1 MGLPLDLGLVREG
14 ERLETLQYG
23 DLRILQKEKAFH
35 YGTDA
40 VLLADFAAPRAR
52 ERMLDLGTGT
62 GVIALLMASRQENAR
77 CVALEI
83 QPEMADMAA
92 RSVHLNALQ
101 ERIEVRCADFCQAHR
116 ELGCEK
122 YTLAVCNPPY
132 GKAGSVLLSQTEPLR
147 IARHEVACTLE
158 QVVEMSAYLLK
169 PGGKLFLVHRP
180 ERLVDIFTSMRENKI
195 EPKRM
200 QMVHP
205 SAGKKANIVLVEGV
219 YMGGRELKLLAP
231 LYVYDENGRYTKQID
246 DIYERGCK

>member
-14 ERLETLQYG
+14 ERLDTLQYG

-40 VLLADFAAPRAR
+40 VLLADFAAPRPR

-62 GVIALLMASRQENAR
+62 GVIALLMASRQESAR

-92 RSVHLNALQ
+92 RSVRLNGLQ

-147 IARHEVACTLE
+147 IARHEGDCTIAEVCQAAFRLLQNGGRFCVVFPAPRMLE
-158 QVVEMSAYLLK
+158 AMTALSAAHL
-169 PGGKLFLVHRP
+169 
-180 ERLVDIFTSMRENKI
+180 
-195 EPKRM
+195 EPKRFRLIYPCADRPANLVLIEAVKDARPM
-200 QMVHP
+200 LHP
-205 SAGKKANIVLVEGV
+205 EPPLIVYDKDGS
-219 YMGGRELKLLAP
+219 MTAELK
-231 LYVYDENGRYTKQID
+231 R
-246 DIYERGCK
+246 IYHLTD

>member
-1 MGLPLDLGLVREG
+1 MGLPLDLELVRED

-40 VLLADFAAPRAR
+40 VLLADFAAPRPR

-62 GVIALLMASRQENAR
+62 GVIALLMASRQESAR

-92 RSVHLNALQ
+92 RSVRLNGLQ
-101 ERIEVRCADFCQAHR
+101 ERIEVCCADFCQAHR

-147 IARHEVACTLE
+147 IARHEGDCTIAEVCQAAFRLLQNGGRFCVVFPAPRMLE
-158 QVVEMSAYLLK
+158 LMRAMQDA
-169 PGGKLFLVHRP
+169 
-180 ERLVDIFTSMRENKI
+180 RL
-195 EPKRM
+195 EPKRVRT
-200 QMVHP
+200 VHHR
-205 SAGKKANIVLVEGV
+205 AGQPPKLVLLEAVKS
-219 YMGGRELKLLAP
+219 GRPTLHWMAP
-231 LYVYDENGRYTKQID
+231 LVLEEADGAPTAEYRR
-246 DIYERGCK
+246 IYRMDG

>member
-101 ERIEVRCADFCQAHR
+101 ER
-116 ELGCEK
+116 
-122 YTLAVCNPPY
+122 
-132 GKAGSVLLSQTEPLR
+132 
-147 IARHEVACTLE
+147 
-158 QVVEMSAYLLK
+158 
-169 PGGKLFLVHRP
+169 
-180 ERLVDIFTSMRENKI
+180 TSMR
-195 EPKRM
+195 
-200 QMVHP
+200 
-205 SAGKKANIVLVEGV
+205 S
-219 YMGGRELKLLAP
+219 
-231 LYVYDENGRYTKQID
+231 
-246 DIYERGCK
+246 